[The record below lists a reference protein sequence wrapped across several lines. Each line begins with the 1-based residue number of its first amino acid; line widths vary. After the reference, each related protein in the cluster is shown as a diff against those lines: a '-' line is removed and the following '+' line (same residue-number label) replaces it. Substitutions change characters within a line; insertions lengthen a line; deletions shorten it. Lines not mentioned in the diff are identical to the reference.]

1 MVKKKTRISV
11 VSYLNSKPYLYGLN
25 HFASPDF
32 FEVSTDIPSVCA
44 DKMIS
49 GDADVGLVP
58 VAMLPFI
65 PEAKLITGF
74 GIAAN
79 GAVDSVVLCSRV
91 PFTEMKT
98 VVMDLES
105 RTSANLAR
113 ILAKELWSINP
124 EWVRED
130 EHKRISPGE
139 LPESAV
145 LIGDRALAYRNMY
158 RYQYDLA
165 EEWKKMT
172 GLPFVFAAWVRNK
185 ELLPGQE
192 ELLESAFHK
201 GIEAIDEVIRLHRD
215 QYPFTNLEIYLRQR
229 IRYRI
234 DAKERKAIVLY
245 LEKLSQHQLLPSGSV
260 IAGNIT

>member
-1 MVKKKTRISV
+1 MKTRISV
-11 VSYLNSKPYLYGLN
+11 VSYLNSKPYLYGLRY
-25 HFASPDF
+25 FADPDY

-44 DKMIS
+44 DKMIRR
-49 GDADVGLVP
+49 DADVGLVP
-58 VAMLPFI
+58 VAMI
-65 PEAKLITGF
+65 PGIPDAKLITGF

-91 PFTEMKT
+91 PLNEIKM
-98 VVMDLES
+98 VVLDIES

-113 ILAKELWSINP
+113 ILAKELWRINP

-130 EHKRISPGE
+130 EHKRISSGK
-139 LPESAV
+139 LPESVV

-158 RYQYDLA
+158 QFQYDLA
-165 EEWKKMT
+165 EEWKKLT

-192 ELLESAFHK
+192 ELLRAAFEK
-201 GIEAIDEVIRLHRD
+201 GIEAINEVIRLHQD
-215 QYPFTNLEIYLRQR
+215 EYPFANLETYLHER

-234 DAKERKAIVLY
+234 DTEAEKAIALY
-245 LEKLSQHQLLPSGSV
+245 LEKLAQYQLLPSGTV
-260 IAGNIT
+260 VAGEIT